1 MDLLRVEVP
10 GRPAGTYEVLVERGA
25 FQRIG
30 ALCTE
35 RAPAHAY
42 ALIADSRVAELYASR
57 ALDSLRQSGAR
68 AELFVFPAGEW
79 NKNRGSWAE
88 LSDAMLSEGFGRD
101 TVVVA
106 LGGGVTGDLAGFVAA
121 TWMRGVPV
129 VQVPTT
135 VLAMVDSSVGGKTG
149 VDTRDAK
156 NTIGAFHHP
165 SFVLADPELLTTL
178 APFQRN
184 AGLSES
190 VKIAAMRDVRFFEW
204 IEGSA
209 GDLAAGDLDALS
221 ELIRRSVALKAAV
234 VAEDPS
240 EQGLRAILNF
250 GHTVG
255 HALESLSDY
264 SLLHGEAVS
273 QGMRIEARLG
283 EAAGLTQ
290 PGTAEQ
296 LDAVLRA
303 CDMPEELDPAL
314 SAERILEA
322 ARSDKKA
329 REGSLRWSLPA
340 RIGVAASRPG
350 GGWTHWIDAS
360 DCEGALAAALRT
372 ASEVRDS
379 PA

>member
-1 MDLLRVEVP
+1 
-10 GRPAGTYEVLVERGA
+10 
-25 FQRIG
+25 
-30 ALCTE
+30 
-35 RAPAHAY
+35 
-42 ALIADSRVAELYASR
+42 
-57 ALDSLRQSGAR
+57 
-68 AELFVFPAGEW
+68 
-79 NKNRGSWAE
+79 
-88 LSDAMLSEGFGRD
+88 MLSEGFGRD

-156 NTIGAFHHP
+156 NAIGAFHHP

-190 VKIAAMRDVRFFEW
+190 VKIAAMRDERFFEW
-204 IEGSA
+204 IARSA
-209 GDLAAGDLDALS
+209 ESLATGDLDALS
-221 ELIRRSVALKAAV
+221 ELIRWSIALKAGV
-234 VAEDPS
+234 VAEDPL
-240 EQGLRAILNF
+240 EKGLRAVLNF

-255 HALESLSDY
+255 HALESLSEY
-264 SLLHGEAVS
+264 SLLHGEAVA
-273 QGMRIEARLG
+273 QGMRLEARLG
-283 EAAGLTQ
+283 EMAGLTR
-290 PGTAEQ
+290 PGTARQ
-296 LDAVLRA
+296 LDEVLRA
-303 CDMPEELDPAL
+303 CELPEELDSDL
-314 SAERILEA
+314 SARRILEA
-322 ARSDKKA
+322 ASSDKKA

-340 RIGVAASRPG
+340 RIGVAASDPE
-350 GGWTHWIDAS
+350 GGWTHSIAPS
-360 DCEGALAAALRT
+360 DCEVALDAALRT